1 MHHSFIITSQHCLNA
16 WRGCILQELDCGYRN
31 CCSVYMCVV
40 FNDAA
45 SSLEITAIN
54 NTVLENND
62 LERMQQE
69 VTVDSSAIFLE
80 GI

>member
-1 MHHSFIITSQHCLNA
+1 
-16 WRGCILQELDCGYRN
+16 
-31 CCSVYMCVV
+31 MCVV